1 MASEIKLIINTDPK
15 LAFQRPEL
23 IALRDYWNSR
33 RNGRLFPSRSD
44 INPRE
49 MTSLLPW
56 VHMYNVVPGSD
67 DYHKR
72 LIGSALSDLFYRLD
86 GDGPSI
92 SSLPSKVFE
101 RLKQSLDWVVRERAP
116 LRTYNP
122 SSSIPG
128 QDFQGSE
135 SFFAPLSSDG
145 TSIDVIIALTMLNER
160 K

>member
-1 MASEIKLIINTDPK
+1 MPPEIKLIINTDPK

-23 IALRDYWNSR
+23 IALRDYWNSK

-56 VHMYNVVPGSD
+56 VHMYNVAQGSD

-72 LIGSALSDLFYRLD
+72 LIGSALSDLFDRLD
-86 GDGPSI
+86 CDGPSI